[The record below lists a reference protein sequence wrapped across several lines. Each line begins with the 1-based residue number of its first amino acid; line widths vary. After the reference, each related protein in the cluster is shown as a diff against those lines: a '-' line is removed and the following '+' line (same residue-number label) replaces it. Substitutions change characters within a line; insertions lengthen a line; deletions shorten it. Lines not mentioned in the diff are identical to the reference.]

1 MKGGRGVNLK
11 RKTTL
16 KKATYIRVKELA
28 KEVLINSFW
37 IQNESIKTKELSES
51 QPVSVTDFLY

>member
-11 RKTTL
+11 IKTTL
-16 KKATYIRVKELA
+16 KKASYIRVKELA
-28 KEVLINSFW
+28 KEVLINSFC